1 MKVRNIQLG
10 FRMPGFVDEDK
21 EREIAE
27 TILKGAKVV
36 DTSAA
41 FAMDYIQCREALHRY
56 CKRHNPEAYRWLTV
70 EAAHI
75 DESSPHITVLQQHST
90 LFLPGARKKTKDKRL
105 LEKEIQSVTNVLTNQ
120 NLNLR
125 IKRIELALLKHE
137 LQHGI

>member
-1 MKVRNIQLG
+1 MRVRNLQLG
-10 FRMPGFVDEDK
+10 FRMPGMIDEKK
-21 EREIAE
+21 EKEIAE
-27 TILKGAKVV
+27 TILKGAKVI

-41 FAMDYIQCREALHRY
+41 YAVDYIQCREALHRY
-56 CKRHNPEAYRWLTV
+56 CRKHNPEAYKWLTV

-75 DESSPHITVLQQHST
+75 DESSPHINVLQSHST
-90 LFLPGARKKTKDKRL
+90 LFLPGNRKQQKDRQQ
-105 LEKEIQSVTNVLTNQ
+105 LEKEIKSVASILTSQ